1 MDKQEKK
8 TRIYK
13 DQAKDRH
20 TTHWDMDYLPRKEVD
35 ALYEKSEKKRY
46 RKEPD
51 TEGDPSRIGWTLVI
65 SGVALLFLSVLLV
78 LRPSASY
85 PYVSKVPSG

>member
-1 MDKQEKK
+1 MNKPEKK
-8 TRIYK
+8 TRVYK

-35 ALYEKSEKKRY
+35 ALYAKSKKKRAK
-46 RKEPD
+46 KEPD

-65 SGVALLFLSVLLV
+65 AGVALLILSVLLIRFAV
-78 LRPSASY
+78 
-85 PYVSKVPSG
+85 

>member
-1 MDKQEKK
+1 MDKAEKK

-35 ALYEKSEKKRY
+35 ALYAESEKKQHK
-46 RKEPD
+46 KESD
-51 TEGDPSRIGWTLVI
+51 MEGDPTRIGWTLI
-65 SGVALLFLSVLLV
+65 IAGVVLLIMSLLLIRFV
-78 LRPSASY
+78 
-85 PYVSKVPSG
+85 V